1 MPCPKCGGT
10 ARRLDLVTAEG
21 RLMVNSCIN
30 CGRVFGDAVIDYH
43 RGLAHPPRTLPA
55 GAVGR
60 LVCQEHPVRP
70 LVTYAGISEPLP
82 PWSIRRTNGEQIAVF
97 LFGPRAATGL

>member
-21 RLMVNSCIN
+21 RLRVNSCLN

-43 RGLAHPPRTLPA
+43 QGLDHPPAPY
-55 GAVGR
+55 
-60 LVCQEHPVRP
+60 P
-70 LVTYAGISEPLP
+70 LVTYSRWDPQRRRF
-82 PWSIRRTNGEQIAVF
+82 SIPAIPTPEE
-97 LFGPRAATGL
+97 

>member
-1 MPCPKCGGT
+1 MPCSKCGGT

-43 RGLAHPPRTLPA
+43 HALDPPP
-55 GAVGR
+55 
-60 LVCQEHPVRP
+60 EPYP
-70 LVTYAGISEPLP
+70 LVLYSVWDAKNT
-82 PWSIRRTNGEQIAVF
+82 R
-97 LFGPRAATGL
+97 

>member
-1 MPCPKCGGT
+1 MPCPKCGGM

-43 RGLAHPPRTLPA
+43 Q
-55 GAVGR
+55 GR
-60 LVCQEHPVRP
+60 ANQVSDFSLSSRSAA
-70 LVTYAGISEPLP
+70 LN
-82 PWSIRRTNGEQIAVF
+82 SIRA
-97 LFGPRAATGL
+97 